1 MGWADRV
8 DQLLYD
14 GERVRCR
21 LEVSTATV
29 VVTSH
34 RLLAFVD
41 SRGGPAYRYVDL
53 PNVGAVD
60 LRREGRFAHLIR
72 AIVAAILGIGLVL
85 TSAAVSFVELVPD
98 PDLEGGESDAP
109 ATPATGVLDAVEST
123 LALVDLA
130 VVATGVL
137 SIGIAA
143 VFALLYVR
151 SRSRRLV
158 IEVRG
163 DDDVELPVT
172 GADDVGTAVVELE
185 EAIRPEPSVGALGG
199 PTGSDRDRLE
209 GHPTVD
215 DRHRT
220 VREHGD
226 SPVERTSQDRGSNE
240 RRSLDDSPL
249 GRGSRSDGPRERG
262 SLESGESAD
271 SRGPTAEF
279 PESADPT
286 SLEPEVPPIDE
297 ADSRTAGLDDEGS
310 TDAFDWDP
318 LAGSG
323 SEERSEPERTL
334 ETERWWTDDERD
346 GDERNRNEGDGDEGD
361 GDERNRNE
369 GDGDER
375 DGDERNRNEG
385 DGGEGD
391 GDEGDGDE
399 RNRNEG
405 GGNGYGD
412 ESHDDGDGDNAE
424 DEREEST

>member
-1 MGWADRV
+1 MRWADRV
-8 DQLLYD
+8 DQLLYG
-14 GERVRCR
+14 GERVEHRI
-21 LEVSTATV
+21 EFSTATV

-34 RLLAFVD
+34 RLLAFAGSED
-41 SRGGPAYRYVDL
+41 GPAYRHVDL

-60 LRREGRFAHLIR
+60 RRREGRFAHLIR
-72 AIVAAILGIGLVL
+72 AIVAAVLGIGLLL

-98 PDLEGGESDAP
+98 PDLESGESDAP

-151 SRSRRLV
+151 SRSRWLV

-199 PTGSDRDRLE
+199 ATDSDRDRLE

-226 SPVERTSQDRGSNE
+226 SPVERGSQDRGPNE
-240 RRSLDDSPL
+240 RSSLDDSPL
-249 GRGSRSDGPRERG
+249 GRGSRSDGQWERG

-271 SRGPTAEF
+271 SRGSTAEF
-279 PESADPT
+279 PESTADPT
-286 SLEPEVPPIDE
+286 SLEPEAPPNDGE
-297 ADSRTAGLDDEGS
+297 NSRTDGPDGEAS

-323 SEERSEPERTL
+323 SDERGEPARTL

-361 GDERNRNE
+361 GDER
-369 GDGDER
+369 
-375 DGDERNRNEG
+375 
-385 DGGEGD
+385 
-391 GDEGDGDE
+391 DGDE